1 MLLIVLP
8 FDSHFECAQAS
19 HGNERADRL
28 RQVDSRGSVGDCRMT
43 FASVSDAASHVDL
56 NLSHIIAVAS
66 GLIER
71 TLLMD
76 PRQALDRQCD
86 ACKHFAKRSTS

>member
-1 MLLIVLP
+1 
-8 FDSHFECAQAS
+8 
-19 HGNERADRL
+19 
-28 RQVDSRGSVGDCRMT
+28 MT

-86 ACKHFAKRSTS
+86 ACKHFAK